1 METQPD
7 FKELLELFNAHS
19 VNYVIVGAHALAFHG
34 APRYTGDLDIFVQPT
49 VGNATSVMAALRDF
63 GFGNVGIT
71 EADFTKP
78 DIVVQLGY
86 PPVRIDLMTTI
97 TGVTW
102 ETVDHGAV
110 AGEYGNVPVRYIGKD
125 ECKINKRQLGR
136 KKDLA
141 DLEALGEG

>member
-19 VNYVIVGAHALAFHG
+19 VNYLIVGAYALAFHG

-49 VGNATSVMAALRDF
+49 VGNAASVMAALRDF

-71 EADFTKP
+71 GSDFTMP

-86 PPVRIDLMTTI
+86 PPVRVDLMTTI

-102 ETVDHGAV
+102 ETVDRGAV
-110 AGEYGNVPVRYIGKD
+110 VGEYGNVPVRYIGKD
-125 ECKINKRQLGR
+125 EYKINKRQLGR

-141 DLEALGEG
+141 DIEALGED

>member
-19 VNYVIVGAHALAFHG
+19 VNYLIVGAYALAFHG

-49 VGNATSVMAALRDF
+49 VGNAASVMAALRDF

-71 EADFTKP
+71 ESDFTMP

-86 PPVRIDLMTTI
+86 PPVRVDLMTTI

-102 ETVDHGAV
+102 ETVDRGAV
-110 AGEYGNVPVRYIGKD
+110 VGEYGNVPVRYIGKD
-125 ECKINKRQLGR
+125 EYKINKRQLGR

-141 DLEALGEG
+141 DIEALGED

>member
-19 VNYVIVGAHALAFHG
+19 VNYVIVGAYALAFHG

-49 VGNATSVMAALRDF
+49 VGNAASVMAALRDF
-63 GFGNVGIT
+63 GFGKVGIT

-86 PPVRIDLMTTI
+86 PPVRVDLMTSI

-102 ETVDHGAV
+102 EAVDRGAV
-110 AGEYGNVPVRYIGKD
+110 AGEYGNVHVRYIGKD
-125 ECKINKRQLGR
+125 EYKINKRQLGR

-141 DLEALGEG
+141 DVEALGED

>member
-7 FKELLELFNAHS
+7 FKELLELFNAYS

-34 APRYTGDLDIFVQPT
+34 APRYTGDLDILVQPT
-49 VGNATSVMAALRDF
+49 VGNAASVMAALRDF

-71 EADFTKP
+71 EADFAKP
-78 DIVVQLGY
+78 DVVVQLGY
-86 PPVRIDLMTTI
+86 PPVRIDLMTSI
-97 TGVTW
+97 TSVAW
-102 ETVDHGAV
+102 EAVDQGAV

-125 ECKINKRQLGR
+125 EYKMNKRQLGR

-141 DLEALGEG
+141 DVEALGED